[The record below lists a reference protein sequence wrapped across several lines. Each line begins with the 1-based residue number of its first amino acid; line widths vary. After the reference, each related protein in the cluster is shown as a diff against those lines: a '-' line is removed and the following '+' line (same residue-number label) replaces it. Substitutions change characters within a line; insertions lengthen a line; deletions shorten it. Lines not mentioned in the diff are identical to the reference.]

1 MAGCRDNSFGPYAG
15 AGCRGGFDF
24 TLTFEEIVMT
34 LVPVTIFL
42 AIATIRIWVLWKRG
56 SVRAGVGRD
65 RLLMAKRMV
74 TGMLCVQSLALLIC
88 VRYQPPLTHL
98 MLAVTAVLVVESVIL
113 VGWSTLE
120 HQRSARPSVILNT
133 YLGCMVLLQGCRVR
147 SLWLA
152 DSPLALC
159 ILTTTSLATRLA
171 LLTLESVDKPALEL
185 KDSPTLVEDRG
196 SFPTQVFFGWLL
208 PLLRQGYSG
217 ILSAVDF
224 SGLETDHTQQ
234 ERQRRFAAAVERR
247 RGTDASNFHLITILI
262 RCNLVDFAGAIIF
275 RLLYIATLFAQPFL
289 IQDILRFLDDS
300 SVPINRGYGLIGAF
314 GLIYLFIA
322 IFTAHYAHCTNRF
335 ALGSWALLV
344 NAVVDATLN
353 APVATIPSPGKVGA
367 AVNVDAANIVQ
378 GFRAMHDMWAS
389 FVIVA
394 LCLWLLYIQLG
405 IAFVA
410 PLLSTMVF
418 TALTVSVS
426 PIMIRRQRSWVEA
439 TERRLG
445 VIIRTIA
452 SIKEIKMMGLGSKME
467 GMIQQLRREEVRM
480 ARYGR
485 RFRRM
490 ISLIVLFSAGS
501 YQGATFVTYGAFAI
515 ICRMTGTSLNTYKLD
530 MSLSVLSIMTSP
542 LYLMIQQAP
551 TVVAGLNSLQ
561 RLDAVLK
568 LPRVPDTPPREADR
582 VAGPAEKKA
591 LISLQGVTLNWD
603 GSPPVLQ
610 DINVQILPGQLHA
623 IVGPTG
629 SGKST
634 LLRALLGELNPT
646 CGAVSKRVTGGT
658 AYCAQKP
665 WLMNGTIRSNIIG
678 TGVCEPSWY
687 QQVLFACDLDKDL
700 AALPQ
705 GDQTPIGSA
714 GVALSGGQKQR
725 VGLARALYARP
736 ELLILDDVLSGL
748 DNTTQHNVIE
758 RLFGAQGVGR
768 QARITTVVVTH
779 HATLIS
785 LMDTCL
791 LCGDGNVE
799 VQSSSTALHQL
810 QIVESD
816 DTLDETVESNG
827 QKLVPSMS
835 HQADAPHAAEG
846 SEPAEAEDQTKR
858 PNSQSWRLYRYYVQL
873 VGNHH
878 TLLFIVLSATVAG
891 VSVYQQYWLT
901 DWADA
906 DSNHQL
912 SMYITVY
919 LGLLVATL
927 VIIFGWCSHYL
938 DIMIQKASL
947 QLHEAQL
954 LAFLRA
960 PISFLMAAKAGA
972 LANRFT
978 QDIMLVD
985 DELPVALLNTVSSF
999 FSALAE
1005 VVVVFVAC
1013 PVMAAV
1019 TPALFIVFWILQV
1032 FYLRTSRQLRVL
1044 EIEAKAP
1051 LSQHTLQCA
1060 EGLATIRAFGWTA
1073 ALQKESTQ
1081 YVSAAQEP
1089 MYMLYSVQVWLK
1101 MVLDLI
1107 IAGMGVLF
1115 AGLVVKL
1122 RSSSE
1127 AGMIGLGFINII
1139 TMSTTSRRFMVAWTT
1154 LEISLGALSRI
1165 HSFVTDSPS
1174 EDAGSGSAK
1183 RPIAWPTEGKVDFC
1197 NVSASYTAQGRP
1209 ILSDINLTIHPREKI
1224 LICGRSGS
1232 GKSSLVSSLLRL
1244 LHVSSGT
1251 IRIDDIDTSTMSVAS
1266 VRSALTVLPQ
1276 DPFFT
1281 PGSIRDNMNLGATVS
1296 DDDQMQTALR
1306 KVGLWTYVEEEL
1318 GGLDSTLDPKLML
1331 SQGQQQLF
1339 CLARMILQKGQIII
1353 IDEAS
1358 SSVDNDTDA
1367 RMNAIIRSELH
1378 DRTVICV
1385 AHRLDHLLDYDRVVV
1400 LQSGRIV
1407 ETGSPRA
1414 LLQQPSK
1421 FQELWQSM
1429 HDTKGISDK

>member
-1 MAGCRDNSFGPYAG
+1 MAGCQDNSFGPYAG
-15 AGCRGGFDF
+15 PGCRGGFDF
-24 TLTFEEIVMT
+24 TLQFEEIVMT
-34 LVPVTIFL
+34 LVPIAIFL
-42 AIATIRIWVLWKRG
+42 AVASIRIWVLWKRC
-56 SVRAGVGRD
+56 SVGAGVGRD
-65 RLLMAKRMV
+65 RLLIAKRM
-74 TGMLCVQSLALLIC
+74 TSGMLCVQSIALLVC
-88 VRYQPPLTHL
+88 TKYQTPPVTHL
-98 MLAVTAVLVVESVIL
+98 TLAVTVVLFVESIGL
-113 VGWSTLE
+113 VAWSTLE
-120 HQRSARPSVILNT
+120 HQRSARPSVVLNT
-133 YLGCMVLLQGCRVR
+133 YLVCMVLLQACRVR

-152 DSPLALC
+152 DTPLALC

-171 LLTLESVDKPALEL
+171 LLTLESVDKPLLEET
-185 KDSPTLVEDRG
+185 KGSPTLLEDRG
-196 SFPTQVFFGWLL
+196 SFPSWIFFGWLV

-224 SGLETDHTQQ
+224 SGLETDRTQQ

-247 RGTDASNFHLITILI
+247 RGTPASKFHLITTLI
-262 RCNLVDFAGAIIF
+262 HCNLVDFVGAIVF

-289 IQDILRFLDDS
+289 IQDVLRFLEDGS
-300 SVPINRGYGLIGAF
+300 MPINRGYGLIGAF

-344 NAVVDATLN
+344 NAVVNATLN
-353 APVATIPSPGKVGA
+353 APVATIPPPGKVGA
-367 AVNVDAANIVQ
+367 AVNVDAANTVQ

-389 FVIVA
+389 FVTVA
-394 LCLWLLYIQLG
+394 LCLWLLYVQLG

-410 PLLSTMVF
+410 PLLSTIVF

-467 GMIQQLRREEVRM
+467 WTIQQLRREEVRM
-480 ARYGR
+480 AR

-490 ISLIVLFSAGS
+490 ISLIILFSAGS

-515 ICRMTGTSLNTYKLD
+515 ICRVTGTTLNTYKLD

-568 LPRVPDTPPREADR
+568 LPRVPDTPPQDADC
-582 VAGPAEKKA
+582 VAGSVEDQA
-591 LISLQGVTLNWD
+591 LIALQGVTLDWD
-603 GSPPVLQ
+603 GSSPVLQ
-610 DINVQILPGQLHA
+610 DVNLQIFPGQLHA
-623 IVGPTG
+623 IIGPTG

-634 LLRALLGELNPT
+634 LLRALLGELDPIRGT
-646 CGAVSKRVTGGT
+646 ARKRIAGGT

-665 WLMNGTIRSNIIG
+665 WLMNGTIRLNVIG
-678 TGVCEPSWY
+678 TGAFEPLWY

-700 AALPQ
+700 AVLPQ
-705 GDQTPIGSA
+705 RDQTPIGSA

-736 ELLILDDVLSGL
+736 ELLILDDILSGL

-758 RLFGAQGVGR
+758 RVFGAQGVAR
-768 QARITTVVVTH
+768 QARIATVVVTH

-791 LCGDGNVE
+791 LCVDGRVE
-799 VQSSSTALHQL
+799 AQNSSTALHKL
-810 QIVESD
+810 QHVESAE
-816 DTLDETVESNG
+816 TLDEKIESHG
-827 QKLVPSMS
+827 REGISSMI
-835 HQADAPHAAEG
+835 HQADAQHAMEG
-846 SEPAEAEDQTKR
+846 VEPAEAEDQPKR
-858 PNSQSWRLYRYYVQL
+858 SDPESWRLYRYYMQL

-878 TLLFIVLSATVAG
+878 TLLFVVLSATVAA

-901 DWADA
+901 DWADT

-919 LGLLVATL
+919 LGLLVATF

-960 PISFLMAAKAGA
+960 PISFIMAAKAGA

-1013 PVMAAV
+1013 PIMAAV
-1019 TPALFIVFWILQV
+1019 TPVLFIVFWVLQA

-1051 LSQHTLQCA
+1051 LYQHTLQCA

-1073 ALQKESTQ
+1073 AQQTESTR
-1081 YVSAAQEP
+1081 YVRAAQEP

-1107 IAGMGVLF
+1107 IAGVCVLF

-1174 EDAGSGSAK
+1174 EDTGSGSAP
-1183 RPIAWPTEGKVDFC
+1183 RPTAWPTEGKVEFS

-1209 ILSDINLTIHPREKI
+1209 ILSDINLTIQPREKI

-1251 IRIDDIDTSTMSVAS
+1251 IRIDDLDTSTMSVAS

-1281 PGSIRDNMNLGATVS
+1281 TGSIRDNMNLGATVS
-1296 DDDQMQTALR
+1296 DDDQLQTALR
-1306 KVGLWTYVEEEL
+1306 KVGLWTYVEKEL
-1318 GGLDSTLDPKLML
+1318 GGLDSALDPRLML

-1339 CLARMILQKGQIII
+1339 CLARMILQQGQIII

-1358 SSVDNDTDA
+1358 SSVDHETDA

-1378 DRTVICV
+1378 GRTVICV

-1400 LQSGRIV
+1400 LQNGRIEEV
-1407 ETGSPRA
+1407 GSPRA
-1414 LLQQPSK
+1414 LLQRQSK

-1429 HDTKGISDK
+1429 HDTGRLGDA

>member
-1 MAGCRDNSFGPYAG
+1 MAGCQDNSFGPYAG
-15 AGCRGGFDF
+15 PECRGGFDF
-24 TLTFEEIVMT
+24 TLKFEEIVMT
-34 LVPVTIFL
+34 LVPATIFL
-42 AIATIRIWVLWKRG
+42 LVATIIIICLLWTRG
-56 SVRAGVGRD
+56 SVGAGVGFD
-65 RLLMAKRMV
+65 RLSIAKRMAS
-74 TGMLCVQSLALLIC
+74 GMLCIQSLALLVC
-88 VRYQPPLTHL
+88 ARYQTAAVTRL
-98 MLAVTAVLVVESVIL
+98 MLATTAVLFVENVAL
-113 VGWSTLE
+113 AAWSTLE
-120 HQRSARPSVILNT
+120 HQRSAHPSLALNT
-133 YLGCMVLLQGCRVR
+133 YLVCMVLLQACRVR

-152 DSPLALC
+152 DTPLDLS

-171 LLTLESVDKPALEL
+171 LLTLESVDKPRPEET
-185 KDSPTLVEDRG
+185 KGSPNLLEDRG
-196 SFPTQVFFGWLL
+196 SFPSRVFFGWLV

-224 SGLETDHTQQ
+224 SGLETDRTQQ
-234 ERQRRFAAAVERR
+234 ERQRRFTAAVERR
-247 RGTDASNFHLITILI
+247 RGTPASKFHLITILI
-262 RCNLVDFAGAIIF
+262 YCNPADFVGAIVF
-275 RLLYIATLFAQPFL
+275 RLSYIAALFAQPFL
-289 IQDILRFLDDS
+289 IQDVLNFLEDGS
-300 SVPINRGYGLIGAF
+300 MPLNRGYGLIGAF

-344 NAVVDATLN
+344 NGVVDATLN
-353 APVATIPSPGKVGA
+353 APVATIPQPGKVGA
-367 AVNVDAANIVQ
+367 AVNVDAANTVQ
-378 GFRAMHDMWAS
+378 GFRAMHDLWAS
-389 FVIVA
+389 FVTVA
-394 LCLWLLYIQLG
+394 LCLWLLYLQLG
-405 IAFVA
+405 LAFVA
-410 PLLSTMVF
+410 PLLSTIVF

-445 VIIRTIA
+445 VIIRTIS
-452 SIKEIKMMGLGSKME
+452 SIKEIKMMGLGSRME
-467 GMIQQLRREEVRM
+467 QSIQQLRRDEVRM
-480 ARYGR
+480 ARYEAVSTHD
-485 RFRRM
+485 
-490 ISLIVLFSAGS
+490 ISHPAGS

-515 ICRMTGTSLNTYKLD
+515 ICRVTGTTLNTYNLD

-551 TVVAGLNSLQ
+551 VVVAGLNSLQ

-568 LPRVPDTPPREADR
+568 LPRVPNTPAQDVNC
-582 VAGPAEKKA
+582 VAGPIEDKA
-591 LISLQGVTLNWD
+591 LITLQEATLDWD
-603 GSPPVLQ
+603 GNSPVLEDVNLQ
-610 DINVQILPGQLHA
+610 VFSGQFHA

-634 LLRALLGELNPT
+634 LLRALLGELNPIR
-646 CGAVSKRVTGGT
+646 GVIRKRVSGGI

-665 WLMNGTIRSNIIG
+665 WLMNGTIRSNVIG
-678 TGVCEPSWY
+678 TGPFEPSWY

-700 AALPQ
+700 ASFPQ
-705 GDQTPIGSA
+705 RDQTSIGSA

-725 VGLARALYARP
+725 VGLARALYARS
-736 ELLILDDVLSGL
+736 ELLILDDILGGL

-758 RLFGAQGVGR
+758 RVFGAQGVAR
-768 QARITTVVVTH
+768 QACTTTVVVTH

-791 LCGDGNVE
+791 LCGDGRVE
-799 VQSSSTALHQL
+799 AQNSSTALHKL
-810 QIVESD
+810 QRVESA
-816 DTLDETVESNG
+816 DTLDEKTESHD
-827 QKLVPSMS
+827 QEASSSMS
-835 HQADAPHAAEG
+835 HQAEGQYVAEG
-846 SEPAEAEDQTKR
+846 VEQAETEDQPKR
-858 PNSQSWRLYRYYVQL
+858 SDPESWRLYRYYMQL

-878 TLLFIVLSATVAG
+878 TLLFIILSATVAG

-906 DSNHQL
+906 ESNRQL

-919 LGLLVATL
+919 LGMLVATL
-927 VIIFGWCSHYL
+927 IVIFGWCSHFL

-960 PISFLMAAKAGA
+960 PISFLMAAKSGA

-985 DELPVALLNTVSSF
+985 DELPLALLNTVSSF
-999 FSALAE
+999 FSVLAE

-1013 PVMAAV
+1013 PIMAAV
-1019 TPALFIVFWILQV
+1019 TPALFIVFWVLQS

-1051 LSQHTLQCA
+1051 LYQHTLQCA

-1073 ALQKESTQ
+1073 AQQTESTR
-1081 YVSAAQEP
+1081 YVNSAQEP

-1107 IAGMGVLF
+1107 IAGVCVLF

-1127 AGMIGLGFINII
+1127 AGMIGLGFISII

-1174 EDAGSGSAK
+1174 EDASSGSAQ
-1183 RPIAWPTEGKVDFC
+1183 RPTVWPTEGKVEFS
-1197 NVSASYTAQGRP
+1197 NVSATYTAQGRP
-1209 ILSDINLTIHPREKI
+1209 VLSDINLTIHPREKI

-1251 IRIDDIDTSTMSVAS
+1251 IRIDDLDTSTMSVAS

-1276 DPFFT
+1276 DPFFIS
-1281 PGSIRDNMNLGATVS
+1281 GSIRDNMNLGTSVS
-1296 DDDQMQTALR
+1296 SDEQIQAALR
-1306 KVGLWTYVEEEL
+1306 KVGLWTYVEKEL
-1318 GGLDSTLDPKLML
+1318 GGLESTLDPKMML

-1339 CLARMILQKGQIII
+1339 CLSRMILQKGKIII

-1367 RMNAIIRSELH
+1367 RMNAIIRSELD

-1407 ETGSPRA
+1407 EVGEPKA
-1414 LLQQPSK
+1414 LLQRPSM

-1429 HDTKGISDK
+1429 HAV